1 MILTVES
8 AAAQRSEGNKGRGN
22 MISTT
27 RKNLRVALWLSILC
41 AVLVPATHA
50 RTEQS
55 VIFASVADGRRILTA
70 RDSFVERMSPFDRA
84 ARMKTDHD
92 ISESEFLAFVG
103 KTVLNWDGGE
113 KNRVQSALRLTGP
126 ALSQFFPAHRESI
139 YLIKTTGDE
148 EAGAAYTRGNAIVLP
163 RNVLTLPE
171 PSFRHLLAHEFFHI
185 LSRSDPRLRRMLYE
199 AIGFHECGEVELPA
213 VLSPRK
219 ITNPDALKNDHCI
232 QVGVAGELVWAMPIL
247 YSRTP
252 KYDVASG
259 GKFFDY
265 LMLALMVVERS
276 GPSGA
281 ARPIFG
287 PDGPTLVG
295 IDRVSG
301 FFEQIGRNT
310 RYIIHPEEILAE
322 NVALLVLGEKNAP
335 SPEVLKRI
343 AEALERGRVTEP
355 GPAKN
360 APQPSR

>member
-1 MILTVES
+1 
-8 AAAQRSEGNKGRGN
+8 
-22 MISTT
+22 
-27 RKNLRVALWLSILC
+27 
-41 AVLVPATHA
+41 
-50 RTEQS
+50 
-55 VIFASVADGRRILTA
+55 
-70 RDSFVERMSPFDRA
+70 
-84 ARMKTDHD
+84 
-92 ISESEFLAFVG
+92 
-103 KTVLNWDGGE
+103 
-113 KNRVQSALRLTGP
+113 
-126 ALSQFFPAHRESI
+126 
-139 YLIKTTGDE
+139 
-148 EAGAAYTRGNAIVLP
+148 
-163 RNVLTLPE
+163 
-171 PSFRHLLAHEFFHI
+171 
-185 LSRSDPRLRRMLYE
+185 
-199 AIGFHECGEVELPA
+199 
-213 VLSPRK
+213 
-219 ITNPDALKNDHCI
+219 
-232 QVGVAGELVWAMPIL
+232 VGVAGELVWAMPIL

-322 NVALLVLGEKNAP
+322 NVALLVLGEKKAP